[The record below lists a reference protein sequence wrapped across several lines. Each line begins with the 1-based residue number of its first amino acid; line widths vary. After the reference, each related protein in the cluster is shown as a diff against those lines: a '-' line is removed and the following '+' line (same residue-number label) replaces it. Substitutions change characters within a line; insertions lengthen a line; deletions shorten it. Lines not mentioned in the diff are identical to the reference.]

1 VRVHVGGLYVI
12 ALDLIMNIYQKDNGW
27 MINGSYCEMVCDDFV
42 DFQKSPRVT
51 VRLAIGDIYTRKKGY
66 GWKRKITALTW
77 VDDCLMVEYSSN
89 YGDDEW
95 HTDGGCTAHALL
107 NWGEK

>member
-1 VRVHVGGLYVI
+1 
-12 ALDLIMNIYQKDNGW
+12 MSIYMKDNGW
-27 MINGSYCEMVCDDFV
+27 MINGTYCEVIRDDFI

-51 VRLAIGDIYTRKKGY
+51 VRLAIGDIYTRKKGN
-66 GWKRKITALTW
+66 GWKRKITNLTW
-77 VDDCLMVEYSSN
+77 IGDCLMVEYASN

-95 HTDGGCTAHALL
+95 HTENGCSAHALL